1 MKHEARA
8 LAARSGFACAKAN
21 SPASSSSY
29 YISLH
34 FPPAYAFYGRYV
46 VVVPREVYIGIVG
59 SVRSRSRRSQ
69 IIRDTYGGLSPCI
82 RPSRAVRARADE
94 EGA

>member
-1 MKHEARA
+1 MKRVHLQRA
-8 LAARSGFACAKAN
+8 AALPVLRQTRLHHLHLIISRCI
-21 SPASSSSY
+21 SPRRMPSMVAMSWSCR
-29 YISLH
+29 
-34 FPPAYAFYGRYV
+34 A
-46 VVVPREVYIGIVG
+46 